1 MALLR
6 RLFFALLGVMLLFS
20 CSVKKFIPEGEYL
33 LNDVDIVSNTNSD
46 NASKAKNYIRQKPNA
61 KWFSIAKV
69 PMYTY
74 ALSGL
79 DSTKW
84 GNRVLRRLGEK
95 PVIYNH
101 KLAEATRSNIQ
112 QMLLNDGYLHAG
124 VDLETLVDEERRR
137 AKVTYYLHEKE
148 RYYISEFG
156 MLCADSVVGAMI
168 MQDSLSLTI
177 RPGMPFSVEGMELE
191 RRRVTDLLR
200 NNGYYRFQKE
210 HITYTADTAHHS
222 NKVRLTMNIA
232 GFMPAANVEPV
243 NHKAYRIGEIYYV
256 ANAGLHLDDA
266 LLAQC
271 DTVVDGGVRILYN
284 ESQVVRT
291 KTLLDN
297 TFITAGELFSQDN
310 VDKTYNSF
318 SQLSALKYTT
328 VRLQERPDTAIL
340 DCYIMYEKSKRCT
353 VGFDLDGTNTAGNFG
368 ALASVTLSDK
378 NLFKG
383 SEQLAL
389 RLFAAYEA
397 VSDLTGYNGNK
408 FFEYGAELSLR
419 FKGGVLSS
427 LIPVDKRKL
436 VSSSQFALKFN
447 SQERPEFNRELISGS
462 WSYMWSRGKEA
473 QHRLDVLDLNY
484 IYVPWIAE
492 TFKKEYLDSISNR
505 NSILKYNYENLLIT
519 KLGYSYS
526 YNSSMND
533 ANRFKRVVYS
543 LRTNVECS
551 GNVFYGINSLFS
563 SPKNKDG
570 QYTFMNIAYAQYV
583 KGDFDFT
590 TRIKM
595 DDRNSMVMHFALG
608 VAYPYGNSRILP
620 FEKRY
625 FSGGANGMR
634 GWTVR
639 TLGPGSYR
647 NSNSN
652 IDFINQSGDLKL
664 DMSVEYRSHLF
675 MMVHSAVFIDA
686 GNIWTIRN
694 YEEQPGGQFRITT
707 FYKDIALSYGLGL
720 RLEFDMFV
728 FRLDAAMKAL
738 NPAYTGKLKFPVITP
753 NFKRDFALHFAIGYP
768 F

>member
-1 MALLR
+1 MTLLR
-6 RLFFALLGVMLLFS
+6 KIAFMLFSLLLLFS

-95 PVIYNH
+95 PVVYSH
-101 KLAEATRSNIQ
+101 RLAEATRLNIQ

-284 ESQVVRT
+284 GSQVVRT

-297 TFITAGELFSQDN
+297 TFITAGELFSQDD

-436 VSSSQFALKFN
+436 VSSSQYALKFN

-728 FRLDAAMKAL
+728 FRLDAAMKAI

>member
-61 KWFSIAKV
+61 KWFSLLKV

-95 PVIYNH
+95 PVVYSH
-101 KLAEATRSNIQ
+101 RLAEATRLNIQ

-728 FRLDAAMKAL
+728 FRLDAAMKAI